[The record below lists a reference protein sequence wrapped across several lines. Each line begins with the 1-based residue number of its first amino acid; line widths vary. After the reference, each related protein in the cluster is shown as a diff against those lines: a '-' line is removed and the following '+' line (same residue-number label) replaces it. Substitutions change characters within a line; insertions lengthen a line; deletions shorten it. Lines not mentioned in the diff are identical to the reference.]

1 MMQTYDAIIVGG
13 GHNGLTCAAYLGK
26 AGKKV
31 LVLEARSMIGGL
43 VATHAALPKAPGFMI
58 NRGGSE
64 FIMTQV
70 RPSVV
75 EELGLEQYCFRWVQ
89 PPLDPIMSYLTPSG
103 GSIAFWRDIE
113 RTKAEIRRFS
123 PKDAFAYQR
132 MADALTAFL
141 DVGMPY
147 MMGHPWRISPKTA
160 MRVAAGLAR
169 GRGQVATGARII
181 LSSIDSVLEEWFES
195 DELRTA
201 MATYSLANFGPP
213 SESASGFSMAVIPG
227 FHRWGVRRPVGGSM
241 EFPKALAACIEA
253 HGGEIR
259 TSTRV
264 RTILS
269 DGGRAYGVQ
278 LESGEEIRARSVAAA
293 VDPHTLVTKLMAPE
307 DVPET
312 LAGQI
317 RGLRVNRFDLYT
329 FKLDVAL
336 DRPPVFPRFADRDRD
351 VLSVVTLCPSLESL
365 RASMQAALTG
375 TWSED
380 PPLIC
385 LMHSVQ
391 DRSLVPPGSNGDT
404 LYFYLTS
411 VASQLSGGRDW
422 LTEKHR
428 FAQAILD
435 HFEQYAPGTQDSII
449 DMLATS
455 PPEFE
460 SEFNVYKGSYNH
472 ADPILSQMG
481 PTRPVPALR
490 GWRTPVDG
498 LWHTGAGAF
507 PFGWISGWPGRG
519 TAREILR
526 VDKRH
531 RRPAMPPA
539 TVEPAPSGPPQSVD
553 VPSASTHAPVA

>member
-1 MMQTYDAIIVGG
+1 
-13 GHNGLTCAAYLGK
+13 
-26 AGKKV
+26 
-31 LVLEARSMIGGL
+31 
-43 VATHAALPKAPGFMI
+43 
-58 NRGGSE
+58 
-64 FIMTQV
+64 
-70 RPSVV
+70 
-75 EELGLEQYCFRWVQ
+75 
-89 PPLDPIMSYLTPSG
+89 
-103 GSIAFWRDIE
+103 
-113 RTKAEIRRFS
+113 
-123 PKDAFAYQR
+123 
-132 MADALTAFL
+132 
-141 DVGMPY
+141 
-147 MMGHPWRISPKTA
+147 
-160 MRVAAGLAR
+160 
-169 GRGQVATGARII
+169 
-181 LSSIDSVLEEWFES
+181 
-195 DELRTA
+195 
-201 MATYSLANFGPP
+201 
-213 SESASGFSMAVIPG
+213 
-227 FHRWGVRRPVGGSM
+227 
-241 EFPKALAACIEA
+241 
-253 HGGEIR
+253 
-259 TSTRV
+259 
-264 RTILS
+264 
-269 DGGRAYGVQ
+269 
-278 LESGEEIRARSVAAA
+278 
-293 VDPHTLVTKLMAPE
+293 
-307 DVPET
+307 
-312 LAGQI
+312 
-317 RGLRVNRFDLYT
+317 
-329 FKLDVAL
+329 
-336 DRPPVFPRFADRDRD
+336 
-351 VLSVVTLCPSLESL
+351 
-365 RASMQAALTG
+365 
-375 TWSED
+375 
-380 PPLIC
+380 
-385 LMHSVQ
+385 MHSVQ